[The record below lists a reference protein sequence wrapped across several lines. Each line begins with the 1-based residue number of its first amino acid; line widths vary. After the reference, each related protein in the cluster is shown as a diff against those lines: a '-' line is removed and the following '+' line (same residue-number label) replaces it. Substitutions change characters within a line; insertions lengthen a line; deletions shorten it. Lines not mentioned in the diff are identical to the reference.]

1 MSFADCLNRAAE
13 AGEADKDRADRATR
27 MWKDFADR
35 YEAQGRPR
43 DTAEALAAED
53 VKKAL
58 KKEAGDK
65 RHTYIAQLNVMRRLE
80 QEVAQA
86 MDLGTLATNKVEHMA
101 AGANPTTSL
110 IGQSNGLRRMFHH
123 RIGALLDK
131 HSRTPFGNV
140 KDRAGLANVNRE
152 LHGESSGDANAQAI
166 AKAVR
171 DVFRDMRRMFN
182 EAGGVIGELA
192 DWGLPHVHNRLAVS
206 RVGFDGWMKQ
216 IEGRIAWHRIEDH
229 LTGKPFADE
238 GQMPS
243 LETRQKFLKEVYDNI
258 VFGRDSQEA
267 IYGKVQGKSL
277 VNRNAEARVLHF
289 KSAEDWN
296 AYNKDFGTGN
306 VYSSI
311 IAHTHRM
318 ADEIVLLREYGPSP
332 EVGIDYQRQLAEMK
346 AREAGDAA
354 LQSRIAEN
362 FDRARRMIRI
372 HNGGIQPKSMRQQ
385 QIAWFFSSTRH
396 VLSGAMLDRAFI
408 ASLSDANSMRMAAKS
423 MGMNPENVFKRHMDL
438 LTNSMSR
445 EEAARASWVA
455 DTLADAGLVLARWQ
469 TEVPPADVAE
479 RISSFV
485 MRAQGL
491 AHWTDSARN
500 AFQME
505 VSGLFAANAGRRLDD
520 IEEPLRSLLK
530 AKNITDDDWKAFTD
544 PETMFVAG
552 NGATFAPPIW
562 WRENTKMDPRKA
574 DDLFLKLQALVEE
587 QTEFAVPTQ
596 SLWARSFIEGDLVPG
611 TIGYEVMKSGLMVKS
626 FAMTFTVNQIS
637 RIMSMNTWQQRA
649 MYGIDLAAGATIMG
663 AVSLIITDIISGR
676 DPSDMT
682 EPKFW
687 AKAIAKGGG
696 VGVIGDIVAAGESSW
711 GGGFQSFV
719 AGPGIQL
726 VGDVWKLSVGNAVE
740 LMAQGAGLSDKPSHA
755 GREFVKFLDRYTPG
769 ADLPYVG
776 IAIDRL
782 LWNNLQKLLDPEA
795 DQAFG
800 MAAKRNIKD
809 YGSAGYW
816 LPGENAP
823 SRAPSPAA
831 ALGM

>member
-1 MSFADCLNRAAE
+1 MSFADCLGRAVDD
-13 AGEADKDRADRATR
+13 GLADKTRADNATSL
-27 MWKDFADR
+27 WKEMADR

-43 DTAEALAAED
+43 DVAEALAAED
-53 VKKAL
+53 VKRAL

-65 RHTYIAQLNVMRRLE
+65 RHTYLAQLNVMRRLE

-86 MDLGTLATNKVEHMA
+86 KDLGTLATNKVEHMA

-123 RIGALLDK
+123 RLSSLLQK
-131 HSRTPFGNV
+131 HSRDLKGNV
-140 KDRAGLANVNRE
+140 KDPAGLANVNRE
-152 LHGESSGDANAQAI
+152 LHGESTGDANAQAI

-171 DVFRDMRRMFN
+171 ETFRDMRRMFN

-206 RVGFDGWMKQ
+206 KTGFDAWSKK

-229 LTGKPFADE
+229 RTGKPFADE
-238 GQMPS
+238 GQMPP
-243 LETRQKFLKEVYDNI
+243 LETRQRFLREVYDNI

-277 VNRNAEARVLHF
+277 VTRNAEARVLHF
-289 KSAEDWN
+289 KSADDWN
-296 AYNKDFGTGN
+296 AYNTEFGTGN

-311 IAHTHRM
+311 VAHTHRM

-332 EVGIDYQRQLAEMK
+332 EIGLDYQRQLAEMK
-346 AREAGDAA
+346 AREAGDAD
-354 LQSRIAEN
+354 LQGRIAEN

-372 HNGGIQPKSMRQQ
+372 HNGGIQPKSIRQQ
-385 QIAWFFSSTRH
+385 QVARFFSSARH
-396 VLSGAMLDRAFI
+396 VLTAAMLDRAI
-408 ASLSDANSMRMAAKS
+408 VASLSDANSMRMAAKS
-423 MGMNPENVFKRHMDL
+423 IGMNPQNPFSRHMKL
-438 LTNSMSR
+438 LGDSMSR
-445 EEAARASWVA
+445 EEALRAGWIA

-479 RISSFV
+479 RMSSFV

-505 VSGLFAANAGRRLDD
+505 VSGLFAANAGRRVDEID
-520 IEEPLRSLLK
+520 EPLRSLLK

-544 PETMFVAG
+544 PEAMFTAG
-552 NGATFAPPIW
+552 NGATFASPIW
-562 WRENTKMDPRKA
+562 WRENTTMDPQKA
-574 DDLFLKLQALVEE
+574 DDLFLKMQALVEE

-596 SLWARSFIEGDLVPG
+596 SLWARSFLEGDLVPG
-611 TIGYEVMKSGLMVKS
+611 SIGYEVMKSGLMVKS

-637 RIMSMNTWQQRA
+637 RMMSMSNHTQRA
-649 MYGIDLAAGATIMG
+649 MYGLDLAAGATVLG
-663 AVSLIITDIISGR
+663 ATSLIIADLINGR

-696 VGVIGDIVAAGESSW
+696 VGVIGDIIAAGESSW

-740 LMAQGAGLSDKPSHA
+740 LMAGEDTKA
-755 GREFVKFLDRYTPG
+755 GREFIKFLDRYSPAT
-769 ADLPYVG
+769 DLPYAG

-795 DQAFG
+795 DKAFG
-800 MAAKRNIKD
+800 MAAKKNIKD
-809 YGSAGYW
+809 YGSSGWW
-816 LPGENAP
+816 LPGEVAP
-823 SRAPSPAA
+823 ARAPDPMA